1 MKIIKVIRLISMSV
15 LALNALS
22 GCTPKDTA
30 SSPAYASSQ
39 TSIPAVHPVPELKPV
54 FSPETRSAAMSVSSG
69 DKVQQQLQFVF
80 NHGFLLRD
88 GSLETQVPSN
98 YSSADTELSPHTELK
113 LEILY
118 ASAADTGTQSF
129 LLASIIWPTNSIGST
144 LEQWLYSY
152 EPGRGFTLLWS
163 LADEQPAAA
172 ATQMDGYTLQVKL
185 AKYGLT
191 QNLRLL
197 DEDIRRLKINSSLPN
212 PLSQS
217 DLIDIGT
224 PTAYSLQENGT
235 APSSSWIVKRLINL
249 ESPPFIVGN
258 LYTEFELKGGSASV
272 NRAFLS
278 SYANLAEG
286 VVLDRILIDKL
297 HLPSDSAELRSALAQ
312 ASSLDTNQ
320 LVEAV
325 LALAEQGIIHEE
337 RGFYIYTP
345 LP

>member
-1 MKIIKVIRLISMSV
+1 MKIIQVIRLISMSV

-30 SSPAYASSQ
+30 NSPPYASSQ
-39 TSIPAVHPVPELKPV
+39 TSIPAVHPV
-54 FSPETRSAAMSVSSG
+54 FSPEAQSDAMPVSSG

-113 LEILY
+113 LERLY

-129 LLASIIWPTNSIGST
+129 LLASILWPTNSIGST

-163 LADEQPAAA
+163 LAEEQPAAS

-197 DEDIRRLKINSSLPN
+197 DEDILRLKSNSSLPN

-224 PTAYSLQENGT
+224 PTAYGLQETGPD
-235 APSSSWIVKRLINL
+235 PSSSWIVKRLINL

-258 LYTEFELKGGSASV
+258 LYTEFELKSGSARV

-297 HLPSDSAELRSALAQ
+297 QLPSDSAELRSALAQ
-312 ASSLDTNQ
+312 ASNLDTNQ

-325 LALAEQGIIHEE
+325 LALAEQGILHED
-337 RGFYIYTP
+337 RGFYIYSP
-345 LP
+345 IP